1 MAAARALAR
10 AFHEANVT
18 LVYGGGTEGVMG
30 ELAETLVSLS
40 GPTAVHGIVPWALVR
55 PINSTEYGHDVPGG
69 GKALEASISAAELEG
84 LDRQATTT
92 LQRQTKYGVTTVVPD
107 MHTRKKLMATE
118 VLNGGPGSGFV
129 ALPGG
134 FGTLEEVMEITT
146 WNQLGIHDRGI
157 VLLNVEGYWDALLQ
171 WVKHAVQEAFINGDN
186 DKILVS
192 CDNVADVLVAL
203 TNYRVAEGRLE
214 LNWNLG

>member
-1 MAAARALAR
+1 MVAARALAR

-30 ELAETLVSLS
+30 ELAKTLVSLS

-55 PINSTEYGHDVPGG
+55 PINSAEHDHDAPGG

-92 LQRQTKYGVTTVVPD
+92 LQKQTKYGVTTVVPD

-171 WVKHAVQEAFINGDN
+171 WIKHAVQEAFINGDN

-192 CDNVADVLVAL
+192 CDNVGDVLVAL
-203 TNYRVAEGRLE
+203 RNYSVAEGRLE